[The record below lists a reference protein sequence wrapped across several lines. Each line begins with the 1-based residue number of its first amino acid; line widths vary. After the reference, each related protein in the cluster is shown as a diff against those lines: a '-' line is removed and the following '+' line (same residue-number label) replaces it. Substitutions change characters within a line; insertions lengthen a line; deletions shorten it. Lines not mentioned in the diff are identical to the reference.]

1 MALDG
6 RKPGATQYA
15 VGCVGADTHAL
26 CFAPAVLR
34 SAPAVSAKR
43 ARAARAH
50 LRVHVHC
57 DVDDARVE
65 EDGGHEAPQLVAV
78 HDGRRPLGLRAA
90 AAPAAAA
97 EVVWTRR
104 ATEPLQGEAERA
116 C

>member
-1 MALDG
+1 MRIRTPFAL
-6 RKPGATQYA
+6 RRPS
-15 VGCVGADTHAL
+15 CSL
-26 CFAPAVLR
+26 WRC
-34 SAPAVSAKR
+34 
-43 ARAARAH
+43 ARAPARAH
-50 LRVHVHC
+50 LRVHVHR

-65 EDGGHEAPQLVAV
+65 EDGGHEAPELVAV